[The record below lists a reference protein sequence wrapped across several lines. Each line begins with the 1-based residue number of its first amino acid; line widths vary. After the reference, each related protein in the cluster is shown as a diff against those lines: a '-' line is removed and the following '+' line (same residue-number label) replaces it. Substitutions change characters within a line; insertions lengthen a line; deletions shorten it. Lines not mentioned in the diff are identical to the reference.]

1 MNRDKYGRTVLLT
14 ALAAMLALVLAG
26 CGGDD
31 GISQS
36 VHDQVALERDQA
48 QQDLMDAE
56 AERDQAQQDL
66 MDAEAER
73 DQAQEDLT
81 DAEAER
87 DQAQQD
93 LMDTEAER
101 DQAQQDLMDAE
112 DRADAAEQDNQDMM
126 DDAGM
131 QQAMADSAAAKELLN
146 MALVNVLVDTDT
158 NTDGLQPAAPDV
170 ALEVS
175 TDGMLTAVRPR
186 GYTMA
191 DVPADMIE
199 GWQGAMLTNMGT
211 WRHHRRLQR
220 PRQRR
225 SGDAV

>member
-73 DQAQEDLT
+73 DQAQ
-81 DAEAER
+81 
-87 DQAQQD
+87 QD
-93 LMDTEAER
+93 RMDTEAER

-131 QQAMADSAAAKELLN
+131 QQAMADSAAARELLN
-146 MALVNVLVDTDT
+146 RALANPFITVGNFDGINTFPDYSPLRLSVDIVARRHP
-158 NTDGLQPAAPDV
+158 DG
-170 ALEVS
+170 
-175 TDGMLTAVRPR
+175 
-186 GYTMA
+186 
-191 DVPADMIE
+191 
-199 GWQGAMLTNMGT
+199 
-211 WRHHRRLQR
+211 
-220 PRQRR
+220 
-225 SGDAV
+225 SGR